1 MKAPRQ
7 SIDYLNDI
15 IDAIEKAEA
24 FSRDMSMDEFLAD
37 EKTLYATVRAIEII
51 GEASKHVP
59 ERVRQRYPDLPW
71 RQMSG
76 MRDKLIHAYFG
87 VDATVIWKT
96 VKEDIPPIKNALHRV
111 IKETPD

>member
-1 MKAPRQ
+1 MTAPRQ

-15 IDAIEKAEA
+15 IEAIGKAEE
-24 FSRDMSMDEFLAD
+24 FSHDMSVEEFLAD
-37 EKTLYATVRAIEII
+37 DKTLYATIRAIEII
-51 GEASKHVP
+51 GEASKQVP
-59 ERVRQRYPDLPW
+59 QSVRDQYSDLPW

-96 VKEDIPPIKNALHRV
+96 VKEDIPQIKNALDRV
-111 IKETPD
+111 IRELPP

>member
-15 IDAIEKAEA
+15 IGAIEKAEA
-24 FSRDMSMDEFLAD
+24 FSCGMTIDEFLAD

-59 ERVRQRYPDLPW
+59 ESVRDRYPDLPW
-71 RQMSG
+71 KQMSG

-96 VKEDIPPIKNALHRV
+96 IREDIPPIKNALQQV
-111 IKETPD
+111 LKETAS

>member
-24 FSRDMSMDEFLAD
+24 FSSDMSMDEFLAD
-37 EKTLYATVRAIEII
+37 DKTLYATVRAIEII
-51 GEASKHVP
+51 GEASKNVP

>member
-15 IDAIEKAEA
+15 IEAIEKAEK
-24 FSRDMSMDEFLAD
+24 FSHDMTLDEFLAD
-37 EKTLYATVRAIEII
+37 DKTLYATVRAIEII

-59 ERVRQRYPDLPW
+59 GSVRERFPDLPW

-87 VDATVIWKT
+87 VDAMVIWKT
-96 VKEDIPPIKNALHRV
+96 VREDIPQIKRALTQVVKDTH
-111 IKETPD
+111 T

>member
-15 IDAIEKAEA
+15 IEAIEKAEK
-24 FSRDMSMDEFLAD
+24 FSHDMTLDEFLAD
-37 EKTLYATVRAIEII
+37 DKTLYATVRAIEII

-59 ERVRQRYPDLPW
+59 GSVRERFPDLPW

-87 VDATVIWKT
+87 VDAMVIWKT
-96 VKEDIPPIKNALHRV
+96 VREDIPQIKRALTQLVKDTH
-111 IKETPD
+111 K

>member
-15 IDAIEKAEA
+15 IGAIEKAEA
-24 FSRDMSMDEFLAD
+24 FSCGMTIDEFLAD

-59 ERVRQRYPDLPW
+59 ESVRERYPELPW
-71 RQMSG
+71 KQISG

-96 VKEDIPPIKNALHRV
+96 VREDIPLIKNALQRV
-111 IKETPD
+111 LKETAS

>member
-15 IDAIEKAEA
+15 IDAIGKAEA
-24 FSRDMSMDEFLAD
+24 FSSDMSMDEFLAD
-37 EKTLYATVRAIEII
+37 DKTLYATVRAIKII

-96 VKEDIPPIKNALHRV
+96 VKEDIPPIKKALYRV
-111 IKETPD
+111 IQETHD

>member
-15 IDAIEKAEA
+15 IGAIEKVEA
-24 FSRDMSMDEFLAD
+24 FSCGMTIDEFLAD
-37 EKTLYATVRAIEII
+37 DKTLYATVRAIEII

-59 ERVRQRYPDLPW
+59 ESVRERYPDLPW
-71 RQMSG
+71 KQMSG

-96 VKEDIPPIKNALHRV
+96 AREDIPLIKNALQRV
-111 IKETPD
+111 LKETSS

>member
-24 FSRDMSMDEFLAD
+24 FSCGMTIDEFLAD
-37 EKTLYATVRAIEII
+37 DKTLYATVRAIEII

-59 ERVRQRYPDLPW
+59 ESVRERYPDLPW
-71 RQMSG
+71 KQMSG

-96 VKEDIPPIKNALHRV
+96 VSKDIPLIKNALQRV
-111 IKETPD
+111 LKETSS

>member
-1 MKAPRQ
+1 MKAPRE

-15 IDAIEKAEA
+15 IEAIEKAET
-24 FSRDMSMDEFLAD
+24 FSQGMSRDEFLAD

-59 ERVRQRYPDLPW
+59 GWVKQKYPSIPW

-76 MRDKLIHAYFG
+76 MREKLIHAYFG

-96 VKEDIPPIKNALHRV
+96 VKEDIPPIKKALQGIIR
-111 IKETPD
+111 ETLG

>member
-15 IDAIEKAEA
+15 IGAIEKAEG
-24 FSRDMSMDEFLAD
+24 FSFGMTIDEFLAD
-37 EKTLYATVRAIEII
+37 DKTLYATVRAIEII

-59 ERVRQRYPDLPW
+59 ESVRERYPDLPW
-71 RQMSG
+71 KQMSG

-96 VKEDIPPIKNALHRV
+96 VSKDIPLIKNALQRV
-111 IKETPD
+111 LKETSS

>member
-1 MKAPRQ
+1 MKASRQ

-15 IDAIEKAEA
+15 IEAIEKAEA
-24 FSRDMSMDEFLAD
+24 FSCGMTIDEFLAD

-59 ERVRQRYPDLPW
+59 ESVRERYPELPW
-71 RQMSG
+71 KQISG

-96 VKEDIPPIKNALHRV
+96 VKEDIPPIKKALHRL
-111 IKETPD
+111 IIETTD

>member
-1 MKAPRQ
+1 MKAPRH

-15 IDAIEKAEA
+15 IEAIEKAEA
-24 FSRDMSMDEFLAD
+24 FSRNMTMEEFVSD
-37 EKTLYATVRAIEII
+37 DKTLYATVRAIEII

-59 ERVRQRYPDLPW
+59 DSVRIRFPDLPW

-96 VKEDIPPIKNALHRV
+96 VKEDIPPIKNALELV
-111 IKETPD
+111 IREIPS